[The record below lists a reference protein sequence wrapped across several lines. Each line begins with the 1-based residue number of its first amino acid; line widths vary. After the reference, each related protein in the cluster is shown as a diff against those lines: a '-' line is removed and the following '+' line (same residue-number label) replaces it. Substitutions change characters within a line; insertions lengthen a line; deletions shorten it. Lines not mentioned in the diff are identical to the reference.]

1 MKDST
6 KGRPS
11 SHKAHRARG
20 VTPARQRPT
29 IAVRLEPT
37 SYEKIVALADA
48 AHISV
53 TAQTER
59 MLEKAL
65 EPNFAGY
72 SLEAYGA
79 HVMAAFRMGG
89 QLAAG
94 RDRPYEDW
102 IKDPAVCEP
111 AAALAIRALLSW
123 LPKPL
128 CDLRDAAGNP
138 IGVLGARIALSANP
152 ADAGKLHFI
161 TPDENKNED

>member
-1 MKDST
+1 M
-6 KGRPS
+6 P
-11 SHKAHRARG
+11 
-20 VTPARQRPT
+20 TPARQRPT

-65 EPNFAGY
+65 EPNFAG
-72 SLEAYGA
+72 SSARSIRGA
-79 HVMAAFRMGG
+79 RDGG
-89 QLAAG
+89 VSDGRSAG
-94 RDRPYEDW
+94 RRARSPVSRTDQRPGSLRTRGG
-102 IKDPAVCEP
+102 PRHSGAVV
-111 AAALAIRALLSW
+111 LASEA
-123 LPKPL
+123 L
-128 CDLRDAAGNP
+128 CDLRDAAATRSGCC
-138 IGVLGARIALSANP
+138 GARIALSANP